1 MFHQLKEVFLFIKK
15 LMIILQFSIP
25 QSSSIQWQ
33 SIKIHYLHNA
43 LFDGLKNA
51 SNEIIIILDRF
62 LFSVFFTKEIT

>member
-1 MFHQLKEVFLFIKK
+1 VAKYKNPLLI
-15 LMIILQFSIP
+15 
-25 QSSSIQWQ
+25 
-33 SIKIHYLHNA
+33 HNA